1 MVDQADCLV
10 SYIIRQYGGAYQTYR
25 YAQRKIHPYHQCSER
40 SATMPKMIIIECSD
54 EEADRM
60 VEQLK
65 NMIAEY
71 EYHPYHG
78 PGKVYEF
85 GSLRID
91 QPKQEVTIDG
101 VMVDLTAGNSKS
113 SDYLPSTQT
122 RLYPQISSTT
132 LCGLIQTQTTA
143 KKKWQPISIGCGRS

>member
-1 MVDQADCLV
+1 
-10 SYIIRQYGGAYQTYR
+10 
-25 YAQRKIHPYHQCSER
+25 
-40 SATMPKMIIIECSD
+40 
-54 EEADRM
+54 M

-91 QPKQEVTIDG
+91 QPKQEVTLNG
-101 VMVDLTAGNSKS
+101 VMVDLTRRESKS
-113 SDYLPSTQT
+113 LGCLPSTQT

-132 LCGLIQTQTTA
+132 LFGLIPMQTTA
-143 KKKWQPISIGCGRS
+143 KKKWQPI